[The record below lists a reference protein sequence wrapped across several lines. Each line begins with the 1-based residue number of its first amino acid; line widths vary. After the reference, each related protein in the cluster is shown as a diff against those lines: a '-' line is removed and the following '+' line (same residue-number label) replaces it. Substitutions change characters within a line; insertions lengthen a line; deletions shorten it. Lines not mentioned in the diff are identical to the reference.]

1 MVLVGLAA
9 IVCGVAL
16 LVAEA
21 HLPAGALGVAGAV
34 ALAAGVGLT
43 VAGAGGGLALALAG
57 IAAAALA
64 AAVWAALI
72 ARTALATRRRRIV
85 SGREALSG
93 RLGVVRAWDGGRDGQ
108 VLVDGA
114 LWQARASA
122 LEAFGA
128 DADPGGPAGLHRGDR
143 VVVERVRG
151 LTLTVRRAE
160 EWEEEP

>member
-1 MVLVGLAA
+1 MA
-9 IVCGVAL
+9 IVGVTLLVLGASL

-34 ALAAGVGLT
+34 ALATGAALAI
-43 VAGAGGGLALALAG
+43 AGAGGSLVLVL
-57 IAAAALA
+57 AALTTSL
-64 AAVWAALI
+64 AVAGAWTALI
-72 ARTALATRRRRIV
+72 ARAALRTRRQRAA

-93 RLGVVRAWDGGRDGQ
+93 RCGIVRAWGGDTGQ

-114 LWQARASA
+114 LWRARPSV
-122 LEAFGA
+122 LEAGPPLTIG
-128 DADPGGPAGLHRGDR
+128 DA

-160 EWEEEP
+160 EWEET

>member
-1 MVLVGLAA
+1 MVLIGLVS

-34 ALAAGVGLT
+34 ALAVGAGLAIG
-43 VAGAGGGLALALAG
+43 GAGGGLALALAG
-57 IAAAALA
+57 VAAAGLVA
-64 AAVWAALI
+64 AAWGGVI
-72 ARTALATRRRRIV
+72 ARTALVTRRRRVV

-93 RLGVVRAWDGGRDGQ
+93 RLGEVRAWNGDRRGQ

-114 LWQARASA
+114 LWQARASV
-122 LEAFGA
+122 LEAA
-128 DADPGGPAGLHRGDR
+128 PAEIHRGDL
-143 VVVERVRG
+143 VVVERVSG